1 MIEYKKY
8 SRGSAMKTSTLMKI
22 LRFYPPFLGAGI
34 SVKDFKEDLSY
45 VLVQMKLHF
54 WNKNYVSTHFGGSLY
69 SMVDPF
75 YMLMLIK
82 NLGPNYIVWDKAA
95 NIRYKKPAKGT
106 VFARFELTAEQINE
120 IKKQLETN
128 QVIEP
133 VFKVTITDSNDQ
145 IVAEVEKT
153 LHIKHKM

>member
-1 MIEYKKY
+1 
-8 SRGSAMKTSTLMKI
+8 MKMSTVLKL
-22 LRFYPPFLGAGI
+22 LRFYPPYLGAGI
-34 SVKDFKEDLSY
+34 SVKDFNEDLSY
-45 VLVQMKLHF
+45 LLVQMKMHF

-82 NLGPNYIVWDKAA
+82 NLGSDYIVWDKAA

-106 VFARFELTAEQINE
+106 VFARFELTAEQISE

-128 QVIEP
+128 KIIEP
-133 VFKVTITDSNDQ
+133 VFKVNITDSDNQ

-153 LHIKHKM
+153 LHIKRKM